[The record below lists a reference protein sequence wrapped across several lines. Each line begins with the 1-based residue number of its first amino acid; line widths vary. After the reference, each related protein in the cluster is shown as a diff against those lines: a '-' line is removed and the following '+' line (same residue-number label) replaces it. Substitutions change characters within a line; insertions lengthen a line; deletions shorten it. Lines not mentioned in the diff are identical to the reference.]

1 MTNGITPKE
10 KRVSQLAKKNLEDIK
25 ALLDD
30 FSLPE
35 HKNLTAMLVNEE
47 DEQGPVKI
55 VDEHGAVVYLMPRD
69 VYDAI
74 MHDD

>member
-1 MTNGITPKE
+1 MTNGIIPKE

-25 ALLDD
+25 ALLDG

-55 VDEHGAVVYLMPRD
+55 VDEHGTVVYLMPRD